1 MVATTRGRLL
11 VATPPL
17 DDPNFD
23 RSVVF
28 VLEHDD
34 AGALGVV
41 LNRVSD
47 EPVPDALDRW
57 QDRLTEPSM
66 IFEGGPV
73 ETQALIGL
81 GRRQPGDRSDEDHE
95 LALTPT
101 ISSVDLS
108 ADPLLIVGLISVRV
122 FQGYSGWGSGQL
134 DAEIAAGGWMV
145 LDASDDD
152 VFTTSPGDLWRTVLG
167 RQPGRLSWIA
177 AAPDD
182 LSLN

>member
-73 ETQALIGL
+73 ET
-81 GRRQPGDRSDEDHE
+81 
-95 LALTPT
+95 
-101 ISSVDLS
+101 
-108 ADPLLIVGLISVRV
+108 
-122 FQGYSGWGSGQL
+122 
-134 DAEIAAGGWMV
+134 
-145 LDASDDD
+145 
-152 VFTTSPGDLWRTVLG
+152 
-167 RQPGRLSWIA
+167 
-177 AAPDD
+177 
-182 LSLN
+182 